1 MMSPEIVFLGF
12 AIQIVTGTLRGRY
25 RKCRLLQQQLIVWK
39 EKNRH
44 NVQTQPFVLSL

>member
-1 MMSPEIVFLGF
+1 MMSPEIVFFGF
-12 AIQIVTGTLRGRY
+12 AIQIFTGTLRGRY
-25 RKCRLLQQQLIVWK
+25 RKCLLQQQLIVWK